1 MSTIDIIDPKK
12 APERISEMKAMAVT
26 LMYSQRVLRPTMDE
40 LYELA
45 KQQPTVIETDVPMA
59 GQESLGLK
67 DKNILVSFTGEDSG
81 RSAWARRI
89 LPMMD
94 EVRSSF
100 EKANERV
107 RYNRMLREVS
117 YELMQRELI
126 KVNAYFSKSS
136 DFMGKMEFLVPKEFA
151 KLGLDFAINFIPV
164 TDETR
169 KIYEKSKQINETGIR
184 IVCYPDWINDEWL
197 FWKSRNPA
205 GRQNPEDPEPPRI
218 MMLFDVEN
226 YTAFLLGARYFGEV
240 KKAALSLIWD
250 MAIWTGTGMPIH
262 GSSKTITTVKKDKKT
277 ATTFISLG
285 LSGTGKS
292 TLGNDPHKESL
303 DYENGEGVHIGN
315 DDALV
320 ILADPSSKKKGIVGL
335 ESNCYN
341 KSNDYSIDSFY
352 YNTVMTA
359 ENIMV
364 AKDENGKR
372 MLIHEDVR
380 NPNGRVESYRL
391 GFEGTD
397 EVYDTPWP
405 DYMVLIMRDE
415 ILPPVTLIKDPDLLI
430 SMYLSLATRTSAAEN
445 VTLKE
450 IGKLRFIPGANP
462 FNLWGIKKEIEMLES
477 VFNKIK
483 FKALVLNTGG
493 FFKDWES
500 HTNNEYLKIS
510 KELSLSIFPK
520 VAKGE
525 IKWHEWSATPGM
537 FYPDKASFKD
547 VVEDYDKFFTPS
559 KIKDQAGYSRLRKE
573 RIEQRL
579 DFLKS
584 IGAPYKYIAP
594 LNKILGNI
602 EL

>member
-26 LMYSQRVLRPTMDE
+26 LMYSQKVLRPDMDE

-45 KQQPTVIETDVPMA
+45 RHQPTVIETDVPMA

-67 DKNILVSFTGEDSG
+67 NKNILVNYTGEDSA
-81 RSAWARRI
+81 RSAWARKI
-89 LPMMD
+89 LPTAK
-94 EVRSSF
+94 EVKQSF
-100 EKANERV
+100 DKANERV
-107 RYNRMLREVS
+107 KYNRMLREVS

-126 KVNAYFSKSS
+126 KVNAFFSKSN

-151 KLGLDFAINFIPV
+151 KLGLDFAMNFVPV
-164 TDETR
+164 TDETK
-169 KIYEKSKQINETGIR
+169 KIYSKSKQINETGIR

-197 FWKSRNPA
+197 FWKSRNPV
-205 GRQNPEDPEPPRI
+205 GRKNPDDPEPPRI

-226 YTAFLLGARYFGEV
+226 YTAFLLGARYFGEI

-250 MAIWTGTGMPIH
+250 MAVCTGKGMPIH
-262 GSSKTITTVKKDKKT
+262 GSSKTITVLKKEKKSS
-277 ATTFISLG
+277 TTFVSLG

-292 TLGNDPHKESL
+292 TLGNDPHKKSL
-303 DYENGEGVHIGN
+303 DYEKGEGVHIGN

-320 ILADPSSKKKGIVGL
+320 ILLNPASKKKGLVGL

-359 ENIMV
+359 ENVLV
-364 AKDENGKR
+364 AKDNKGKR

-397 EVYDTPWP
+397 VVCDTPWP

-415 ILPPVTLIKDPDLLI
+415 ILPPVTLIKDKELLI

-445 VTLKE
+445 VPLEE
-450 IGKLRFIPGANP
+450 IGKLRFVPGANP
-462 FNLWGIKKEIEMLES
+462 FNLWGIKKEIEMLEA
-477 VFNKIK
+477 VFSKIK

-493 FFKDWES
+493 FFKDWDS
-500 HTNNEYLKIS
+500 HLKGDYLKIS

-520 VAKGE
+520 IAKGE
-525 IKWHEWSATPGM
+525 IKWREWSATPGM
-537 FYPDKASFKD
+537 FYPDKSSFKD
-547 VVEDYDKFFTPS
+547 VVDDYDKLFVPQ
-559 KIKDQAGYSRLRKE
+559 KIKDQVGYSRLRKE

-579 DFLKS
+579 EHLKS
-584 IGAPYKYIAP
+584 IGVPYKYLAP
-594 LNKILGNI
+594 LNRILGNI